1 MKKIPYNSYIN
12 FPGLATIFNTNTT
25 PQDCLKRCAFTSIT
39 LSARLLGSAG
49 REAPLNPEK
58 IAGIL
63 DGIETQFSIL
73 ASMVMTVEGS
83 KHAIN
88 FHSDHL
94 EQLKIADLSHSETI
108 DRITRLYFS
117 IVTKS
122 RTRYGS
128 EDQMNHIRKHF
139 QLPEIAVEI
148 ATVCPSD
155 ATVTSFIDIG
165 HLTKASY
172 YNAEDELF
180 MTVHQIS
187 ECWFRIAINEL
198 TCIADLFEKEDIR
211 WPSYRSHF
219 ASTARILQYLSEHI
233 LLLEH
238 MILADYHPLRV
249 ALRGASGGQSQQA
262 YTMVHLAKKAFSKFL
277 ILLTHQ
283 HTSILDIL
291 EAPRLQG
298 DFAAMVDHFSRLER
312 LLKNFFFQHY
322 ALSSSVIGSQ
332 SFGSIGHELVSLSD
346 KFVQPMFQE
355 IDQAKYDLTLKTNFQ
370 YGASSGIIILET
382 ENFCPKPPAQEQN
395 ESSLADCVID
405 GYFNAISSLDS
416 DKWIQLFDED
426 GYIEDPVG
434 SRPYIGHRELFVF
447 FKGVK
452 RTFSTLNMKILTQKR
467 DKNCAEVEW
476 SANATS
482 YHGKQLSFSG
492 KEVFQIGPT
501 GKITSAKVYW
511 DPSVVA
517 AQL

>member
-1 MKKIPYNSYIN
+1 MKQIPYNSYIN
-12 FPGLATIFNTNTT
+12 FPGLATIFNISTT
-25 PQDCLKRCAFTSIT
+25 PQDCLKRCAFTSIS
-39 LSARLLGSAG
+39 LSARLLGSAV
-49 REAPLNPEK
+49 REAALHPGK
-58 IAGIL
+58 IADIL
-63 DGIETQFSIL
+63 GGIETQFSIL
-73 ASMVMTVEGS
+73 ASMVMPAEDST
-83 KHAIN
+83 HAIS

-94 EQLKIADLSHSETI
+94 EQLKLVDPSHSETI

-117 IVTKS
+117 IVAKS
-122 RTRYGS
+122 RTQFGS
-128 EDQMNHIRKHF
+128 EEQMNHIRKHF
-139 QLPEIAVEI
+139 QLSEIAVKI
-148 ATVCPSD
+148 AVVCPSD
-155 ATVTSFIDIG
+155 AIVASLIDIE
-165 HLTKASY
+165 HLAKASY
-172 YNAEDELF
+172 YNSEDELF

-198 TCIADLFEKEDIR
+198 TSIEDLFEKEDTR
-211 WPSYRSHF
+211 WLSYQSHF
-219 ASTARILQYLSEHI
+219 AATARILQYLSEHI

-262 YTMVHLAKKAFSKFL
+262 YAMVNLAKKAFSKFL
-277 ILLTHQ
+277 ILLNHQ

-298 DFAAMVDHFSRLER
+298 DFVSMVDHFSKLER

-370 YGASSGIIILET
+370 YGASSGVIILET
-382 ENFCPKPPAQEQN
+382 ETFCPRPPAQEQN
-395 ESSLADCVID
+395 ESSLADCAIE
-405 GYFNAISSLDS
+405 GYFSAISSLDS
-416 DKWIQLFDED
+416 EKWIQLFDED

-447 FKGVK
+447 FKGVR
-452 RTFSTLNMKILTQKR
+452 RTFSALNMTILTQKQ
-467 DKNCAEVEW
+467 DKNCVEVEW
-476 SANATS
+476 SADATS

-492 KEVFQIGPT
+492 KEVFQIGPS

-517 AQL
+517 TQL